1 MEMKEA
7 YFYEK
12 LDNDKVVCKLCPH
25 NCIIGE
31 GKLGLCRVRKNIGG
45 SLYSLNYGEI
55 TALSLDP
62 IEKKPLFHFY
72 PSSNILS
79 VGTWGCNLTCQ
90 WCQNWQI
97 SQQHPSVKKLY
108 PEELLKIAL
117 QNKDRSI
124 GVAFT
129 YSEPS
134 VFFEYIK
141 DFLDILKFNNL
152 KVVLVTNGY
161 INIEPLREIIPYV
174 DAFNIDVKVYDE
186 KISRLFTSAF
196 VEKVKETVKFI
207 YGKSHL
213 ELTTL
218 VVPTINDDLKQF
230 EEECKWIASISKD
243 IPLHISRY
251 YPSYKFNAS
260 PTSLETLNDFYEVA
274 KSYLDYVYVGNAYQ
288 LGLENTYCPECGA
301 LLIER
306 NGYDVKFVNYE
317 KGKCTKCGKTI
328 IKNTF

>member
-1 MEMKEA
+1 MKEA

-12 LDNDKVVCKLCPH
+12 LDNDKVICKLCPH
-25 NCIIGE
+25 NCVIGE
-31 GKLGLCRVRKNIGG
+31 GKVGLCGVRKNIDG

-97 SQQHPSVKKLY
+97 SQRHPSVRKLF

-141 DFLDILKFNNL
+141 DFFDILKSNDL
-152 KVVLVTNGY
+152 KIVLVTNGY
-161 INIEPLREIIPYV
+161 INLEPLEEIIPYV

-186 KISRLFTSAF
+186 KISRLFTSASLENVKKTVEF
-196 VEKVKETVKFI
+196 V
-207 YGKSHL
+207 YDKSHL

-218 VVPTINDDLKQF
+218 VVPTINDNVKKF
-230 EEECKWIASISKD
+230 EEECEWIASISKD

-251 YPSYKFNAS
+251 YPSYEFDAD
-260 PTSLETLNDFYEVA
+260 PTSFETLKNFYEMA
-274 KSYLDYVYVGNAYQ
+274 KSYLNYVYVGNAYQ
-288 LGLENTYCPECGA
+288 LDLENTYCPECGA

-306 NGYDVKFVNYE
+306 DGYNVKFVNCE
-317 KGKCTKCGKTI
+317 KGKCTKCGKMI
-328 IKNTF
+328 IKDTF